1 MCHNKSVLYWPALK
15 QVTLNSNII
24 NKSRYFQKFL
34 SKLRLKKKIQIVGSS
49 DVRDYYFLSKNEHSI
64 ENFSSKNDFSKNY
77 FLKKRNSK
85 IKYFSSKNEQSK
97 KILLLQENEHS
108 KKYLG
113 TPLKNL
119 VLINLSRQYTVG
131 IWIMTIWI
139 TETSE

>member
-15 QVTLNSNII
+15 QVTLNSNSI

-34 SKLRLKKKIQIVGSS
+34 SKLRLKKIQIVGSS

-64 ENFSSKNDFSKNY
+64 EHFSSKNDFSKNY
-77 FLKKRNSK
+77 FSKKRNSK

-97 KILLLQENEHS
+97 KILLQENEHS

-139 TETSE
+139 IETSE